1 MDLIE
6 QEKDVVS
13 AIHGLELQQKPATLK
28 GMLES
33 GRWAGADEATLAAIL
48 DRLVENGLAARAEEV
63 FTLTMAGLALAKQSS
78 AEKFGEMLIA
88 CQRSPTYRKYCTIVY
103 GTDRCHFDMMTQVQF
118 EQLKAL
124 LLREKPTRILDL
136 GCGTGEITEAIAQIT
151 GAETVGIDFSASA
164 IAAARAKTSGKSF
177 NISFEVMD
185 MDDLQFPA
193 GTFDAILSID
203 TLYFTH
209 DLNLLI
215 RALQRCLKEGGRMA
229 IFYSTYFHPE
239 DLDGSPTPE
248 CTPLGLALQSC
259 QISYQA
265 WDFSNDER
273 PFWEHE
279 LRAAEDLKA
288 EFEAEG
294 NLPIYQSRVEEA
306 QGILE
311 MLRTGKGSRYLY
323 LTGPAA

>member
-1 MDLIE
+1 MDHIE

-13 AIHGLELQQKPATLK
+13 AIHGFELQQKPATLK
-28 GMLES
+28 GMLDS
-33 GRWAGADEATLAAIL
+33 GRWAGGDETTLAAIL
-48 DRLVENGLAARAEEV
+48 DRLVENGLAARMEEV
-63 FTLTMAGLALAKQSS
+63 FSLTRAGLALAKQNS
-78 AEKFGEMLIA
+78 AEKFGQMLIA
-88 CQRSPTYRKYCTIVY
+88 CQLSPTYRKYCTIVY
-103 GTDRCHFDMMTQVQF
+103 GTDRCHFDMMTQAQF

-124 LLREKPTRILDL
+124 LLREKPARILDL

-151 GAETVGIDFSASA
+151 GVETVGIDFSANA
-164 IAAARAKTSGKSF
+164 IAAAQARTGGKSLKL
-177 NISFEVMD
+177 SFEVMD
-185 MDDLQFPA
+185 MDDLHFPEGA
-193 GTFDAILSID
+193 FDVILAID

-229 IFYSTYFHPE
+229 IFYSTHFQPE

-248 CTPLGLALQSC
+248 STPLGLALQAC
-259 QISYQA
+259 QISYQT
-265 WDFSNDER
+265 WDFSSDER
-273 PFWEHE
+273 PFWERG

-294 NLPIYQSRVEEA
+294 NLPIYQSRVDEA

-311 MLRTGKGSRYLY
+311 RYRTGSSSRYLY
-323 LTGPAA
+323 LTGPTA